1 MKLEKRD
8 SPTMISLHF
17 YHVSRWWFRCHSSFR
32 PLPGANVTSHS
43 ISRCKTQ
50 PFSSRLYKTVP
61 KMVREKRFVAFLCLC
76 KSTQSIP
83 HIWKTVFSHLEPSH
97 QSHYIHSCSHSI
109 HFISCAII
117 PVHLSRIYMHHLS
130 LIYIAIYVCKKCT
143 QDG

>member
-97 QSHYIHSCSHSI
+97 QSHCSHFQLYYPRFSLYEGNGLGEQAYASI
-109 HFISCAII
+109 
-117 PVHLSRIYMHHLS
+117 RI
-130 LIYIAIYVCKKCT
+130 
-143 QDG
+143 Q